1 MRRPVIA
8 LGDALR
14 AVAALQP
21 RDAEALHAV
30 VWMLGLT
37 FGTEASTRAA
47 QSIGPWKPSATRHV
61 STEPI
66 QAPVREP
73 ERSTV
78 RSERP
83 VLPSRI
89 RHVRKATG
97 RTPPPA
103 WLDEPGEVL
112 APAHCTG
119 DSPRKRALFDRLSR
133 RGILSAALATLVPE
147 GDLDLETILEIV
159 GQGRSLQRLPRLP
172 SPTLRGGAQVL
183 IDLST
188 GMDPFTEDQQQI
200 VNALDDIL
208 TDDRLQVLYFAGCPS
223 RGVGTGARDAW
234 APWTPPPRGVPVV
247 TLTDLGIG
255 GPELDE
261 DRATPSEWLRFAHRV
276 TADGHSLI
284 ALVPY
289 EASRWPAALTREMV
303 LIHWSERTT
312 VGAIRRTMR
321 HGWRQRQ

>member
-14 AVAALQP
+14 AVAALEP

-30 VWMLGLT
+30 VRLLGLT
-37 FGTEASTRAA
+37 LDAEVSTRAA
-47 QSIGPWKPSATRHV
+47 RSIGAWKPTGTRSV
-61 STEPI
+61 TTEPI
-66 QAPVREP
+66 QAPAREP

-78 RSERP
+78 QSERP
-83 VLPSRI
+83 VLRSRV
-89 RHVRKATG
+89 RHVKKGTG
-97 RTPPPA
+97 QTSPPA
-103 WLDEPGEVL
+103 WLGEPGDVL
-112 APAHCTG
+112 GPAYSIG
-119 DSPRKRALFDRLSR
+119 ESPRKRALFDRLSR

-159 GQGRSLQRLPRLP
+159 GQGRSLHRLPRLP
-172 SPTLRGGAQVL
+172 APTLRGGAQVL
-183 IDLST
+183 VDLST
-188 GMDPFTEDQQQI
+188 AMDPFAEDQRQI

-208 TDDRLQVLYFAGCPS
+208 TDERLHVLYFAGCPS
-223 RGVGTGARDAW
+223 RGVGTGARDGW

-255 GPELDE
+255 GPDLDE
-261 DRATPSEWLRFAHRV
+261 DRAAPAEWLRFAQRV
-276 TADGHSLI
+276 RADGHVLI

-289 EASRWPAALTREMV
+289 EASRWPAALAREMV

-321 HGWRQRQ
+321 HAWRRRQ